1 MSQKKLASK
10 TSILLRGEL
19 HRQFPLCILSF
30 FVLLAAMPGASFVSM
45 QALEL
50 QTDSLSEQ
58 EILEELL
65 RELYASSWAILML
78 GLLAVIAATTV
89 FHYLHVKQQTDFYHA
104 LPLSRW
110 ELFWKQSLTGILTVV
125 PAYVIN
131 LILLCLL
138 YTVKG
143 HGECLIVVLLLQKA
157 VVELGLFVVVY
168 AISTVAC
175 ILCGSTLASLVV
187 NFGLQVGVYALWES
201 ILILFQTFY
210 PARLLLI
217 RNRDMGWLSPV
228 LHHWGLLRY
237 MPSVVNVDEPLGIV
251 GQVSSGTLYQYENL
265 FVISLVYIVAAI
277 VLLALAA
284 VLYRQ
289 RKSERTGNAIVFRG
303 LRLPI
308 KYIAMTL
315 CGVILGWIL
324 LWMTNVWVM
333 MFVGMAAGVIFA
345 QCVIE
350 IVFALDFRAMF
361 SHQLSLWLYIVL
373 AAIVLGAM
381 HMDVTRYNVTLPAR
395 SDIAA
400 ADIYSEDGALT
411 TREYDRW
418 EDSTSPAPMTKE
430 LLEEIKGSLLTDSH
444 NVDEIYAM
452 AQRGVQSMRDYRET
466 LANNTEYDVVFRLK
480 DGSTF
485 VRAFYLASDDPS
497 EEYNVLTKRAAE
509 VRFSEEYLQ
518 SRTPA
523 ARVNTSEV
531 EMLLVESSSQA
542 GCDGDLI
549 EDSEAA
555 ATILDTV
562 REESMQL
569 TTEYVTKHP
578 PVLMLHT
585 LPSGVWEVRKASDSS
600 DDTYSLSCNS
610 SGECNIPIYSCEK
623 KTIKLLKKQGISVS
637 RFDLSDV
644 KSITLWYYPEKAEN
658 TTLKSAVSVEDE
670 DDEKCVTIGDS
681 SQFGDILAGAVATEI
696 LDYCDPI
703 VQKNGVAVTYD
714 GYIDRTDDVIY
725 YQYMKDKVPGG
736 LQAYW
741 K

>member
-10 TSILLRGEL
+10 TSILLRREL

-30 FVLLAAMPGASFVSM
+30 FVLLAAMPGVSFVSM

-50 QTDSLSEQ
+50 QIDSLSDQ

-65 RELYASSWAILML
+65 RGLYASSWTILML

-143 HGECLIVVLLLQKA
+143 HGECLIVVLLLQKT
-157 VVELGLFVVVY
+157 VVELGLFAVVY
-168 AISTVAC
+168 AISVLAC

-187 NFGLQVGVYALWES
+187 NFGLQVGGYALWKS

-217 RNRDMGWLSPV
+217 RNRDMSWLGPWK
-228 LHHWGLLRY
+228 HHWNAMRY
-237 MPSVVNVDEPLGIV
+237 MPDVVGVDEPLGIV
-251 GQVSSGTLYQYENL
+251 GRVSNGTIYQYNNVL
-265 FVISLVYIVAAI
+265 VISLAYVLAAA

-308 KYIAMTL
+308 KYLAMTL

-324 LWMTNVWVM
+324 LWMTDVWVM

-361 SHQLSLWLYIVL
+361 SHQLSLWLYIVV
-373 AAIVLGAM
+373 AAVVVGAM
-381 HMDVTRYNVTLPAR
+381 HVDITQYNVTLPSR
-395 SDIAA
+395 SEIAA
-400 ADIYSEDGALT
+400 ADIYSVDAALT

-418 EDSTSPAPMTKE
+418 EDSTSPASGMTKA
-430 LLEEIKGSLLTDSH
+430 LLEEIEGSLLTDSH
-444 NVDEIYAM
+444 SIDEIYSM

-466 LANNTEYDVVFRLK
+466 LADNTEYDVVFRLK

-485 VRAFYLASDDPS
+485 VRAFYLASDDLS

-542 GCDGDLI
+542 ECAGDLI
-549 EDSEAA
+549 EDQEAA
-555 ATILDTV
+555 AEILDTL

-569 TTEYVTKHP
+569 TVEYVTGHP

-585 LPSGVWEVRKASDSS
+585 LPSGAWEARKANAAPGMHSLACDSRAE
-600 DDTYSLSCNS
+600 Y
-610 SGECNIPIYSCEK
+610 NIPVYACEK
-623 KTIKLLKKQGISVS
+623 ATIKLLKKQGISVT
-637 RFDLSDV
+637 RFTTSDV
-644 KSITLWYYPEKAEN
+644 KSITLCYYPDKVEDK
-658 TTLKSAVSVEDE
+658 TLKNAVSLAEDE
-670 DDEKCVTIGDS
+670 EEQYVTVADS
-681 SQFGDILAGAVATEI
+681 SQFDDILAGAVASRI
-696 LDYCDPI
+696 LDCCDPI
-703 VQKNGVAVTYD
+703 VQKNGVATTYD
-714 GYIDRTDDVIY
+714 GYLDRTDGTIE

-741 K
+741 E